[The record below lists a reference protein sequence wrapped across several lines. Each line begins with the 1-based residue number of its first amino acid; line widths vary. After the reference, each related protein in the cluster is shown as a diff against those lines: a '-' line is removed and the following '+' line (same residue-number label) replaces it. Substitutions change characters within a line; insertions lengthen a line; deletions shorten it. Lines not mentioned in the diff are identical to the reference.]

1 METKCRA
8 QTEIGSFLKNKSLN
22 GFMDLE
28 TEKSNRK
35 IPLPLPSLVRVF
47 LLHNDMEE
55 NITNGGW
62 ELHPCWRSE
71 F

>member
-1 METKCRA
+1 
-8 QTEIGSFLKNKSLN
+8 
-22 GFMDLE
+22 MDLE